1 MAPPPSGALTLAEPA
16 QPATPVSRRFP
27 LSRYAG
33 QRPDYAFPPREKRSP
48 FPPSSC
54 DGLQTPSTN
63 LARSLDTLN
72 RSTQDDSSSGG
83 TPDASFSSCDTGM
96 SEQEGI
102 RTPPTPPSSLRA
114 GMDPFTSP
122 SPYAHKLQDDQASPS
137 AARES
142 IVKPADQ
149 VLRDTTNSFFPS
161 FGDFLA
167 SHQAT
172 EDEKAGA
179 SVWVDGGKDCELVG
193 ELEDDVGKL
202 DLRKSEDKSAGA
214 ASTFRPFSP
223 LKHKRDDSF
232 TFHPSPAFRID
243 SPAPNPP
250 SSSLLLR
257 SPEPKRHYHLPT
269 PVLTRTPEVPHNGP
283 ESPLSHYYLPPF
295 PATPPM
301 TPVHSATPHPP
312 PKSHTAPLRPHFLA
326 VPAQRARTVTPPG
339 AVPFFHPPPPP
350 PASVVALS
358 VSSGPSAAADAFSS
372 EYPLS
377 ESDTAKIANLHN
389 GRIPTLQQLAPPD
402 HVFAAAA
409 QQPIV
414 NTGNVGPMVV
424 QAGDW
429 RCGVCS
435 FVNWRRR
442 KICLKCFPYANDI
455 GHVLTIQSQRAAY
468 LAAPTSASHPGSTAS
483 ASPAPLMQASY
494 RSPYVPGGGPGGEVP
509 TADLATLART
519 PNFVPSAPAFV
530 PSSAYTPHSM
540 PQQYSMPGPAP
551 PLDAYFAPS
560 PAFVPVHALAP
571 PVSHFSSDSSGPV
584 KSSPYPN
591 AYRSTKPEP
600 APLPPIIWSTSFSTH
615 ARPPSFSSSSAA
627 SGQKSRTPSATSAG
641 ELAEQKKKREKEN
654 ERVKAGKAVRNAL
667 QARVGASGMCFAVGG
682 VAAGGGW
689 KPWEQA
695 EY

>member
-1 MAPPPSGALTLAEPA
+1 MAPLPGGAFTLTAPTEPA
-16 QPATPVSRRFP
+16 TAVSRRFP

-54 DGLQTPSTN
+54 DGLETPSN
-63 LARSLDTLN
+63 RPAHSLDRLN
-72 RSTQDDSSSGG
+72 RGTQDDSSSGG
-83 TPDASFSSCDTGM
+83 TPDASFSSCDTGV
-96 SEQEGI
+96 SEREGI
-102 RTPPTPPSSLRA
+102 HTPPTPPASLRA
-114 GMDPFTSP
+114 GIDPSASP
-122 SPYAHKLQDDQASPS
+122 SPYFHKAEEDQASPS
-137 AARES
+137 AGRES

-161 FGDFLA
+161 FGVFLA
-167 SHQAT
+167 SRQAT
-172 EDEKAGA
+172 EDEKAGV
-179 SVWVDGGKDCELVG
+179 SVWVDGGRDGELIG
-193 ELEDDVGKL
+193 ELEDNVGML

-214 ASTFRPFSP
+214 ASRFRPFSP

-269 PVLTRTPEVPHNGP
+269 PVLTHTPEVSHYGP

-295 PATPPM
+295 PATPPI
-301 TPVHSATPHPP
+301 TPVHSATPRLPH
-312 PKSHTAPLRPHFLA
+312 KSHTAPLRPQLLA
-326 VPAQRARTVTPPG
+326 VPAQAARTVTPPE
-339 AVPFFHPPPPP
+339 AVPFFH

-358 VSSGPSAAADAFSS
+358 ISSGPSAAADAFSS

-414 NTGNVGPMVV
+414 NTGNFGPMVV

-429 RCGVCS
+429 
-435 FVNWRRR
+435 RR
-442 KICLKCFPYANDI
+442 KICLKCFPYANDL

-468 LAAPTSASHPGSTAS
+468 LAAPTPASRPGSAAS
-483 ASPAPLMQASY
+483 ASPAPSMQASY
-494 RSPYVPGGGPGGEVP
+494 RSPYVSGGGAGGEVP

-519 PNFVPSAPAFV
+519 PNFIPSAPAFV
-530 PSSAYTPHSM
+530 SSAPYAPHKTS
-540 PQQYSMPGPAP
+540 QQYSMTPPAP
-551 PLDAYFAPS
+551 ALHAYFAP
-560 PAFVPVHALAP
+560 PPTFVPVHASPA
-571 PVSHFSSDSSGPV
+571 PVSHFSSDASGPI
-584 KSSPYPN
+584 KPSPYPN
-591 AYRSTKPEP
+591 TYYSTKPEP
-600 APLPPIIWSTSFSTH
+600 APLPPIIWSTSLSTH
-615 ARPPSFSSSSAA
+615 ARPPSFSSSSAV

-641 ELAEQKKKREKEN
+641 ELAAQKKKREKEN

-667 QARVGASGMCFAVGG
+667 QARVGASGMCFAVSG
-682 VAAGGGW
+682 VAAGGGR

>member
-1 MAPPPSGALTLAEPA
+1 MAPPPGGALTLTAPA

-54 DGLQTPSTN
+54 DGLQSPSTHLPHS
-63 LARSLDTLN
+63 LATLN

-96 SEQEGI
+96 SEHDGI
-102 RTPPTPPSSLRA
+102 LTPPTPPSSLRA
-114 GMDPFTSP
+114 GMDPF
-122 SPYAHKLQDDQASPS
+122 ASPS
-137 AARES
+137 LYINDVKEDQAIPSAGHEPV
-142 IVKPADQ
+142 VKPSDQ

-167 SHQAT
+167 SRQAT
-172 EDEKAGA
+172 EDERAGLR
-179 SVWVDGGKDCELVG
+179 VWVDGGKDGELIG
-193 ELEDDVGKL
+193 ELEDDVGRL

-214 ASTFRPFSP
+214 ASNFRPFSP
-223 LKHKRDDSF
+223 FEHKREDSF
-232 TFHPSPAFRID
+232 TFHPSPAFRVD

-257 SPEPKRHYHLPT
+257 SPEPKRRYHLPT
-269 PVLTRTPEVPHNGP
+269 PVLTGTPELPHNGA
-283 ESPLSHYYLPPF
+283 ESPLAHYYLPPF
-295 PATPPM
+295 PATPPI

-312 PKSHTAPLRPHFLA
+312 PKSHTAPLHPQFLA
-326 VPAQRARTVTPPG
+326 ASAQRARTVAPPG
-339 AVPFFHPPPPP
+339 AVPFCHPPPPP
-350 PASVVALS
+350 PASVVAFS

-429 RCGVCS
+429 R
-435 FVNWRRR
+435 R

-468 LAAPTSASHPGSTAS
+468 LAAPTPASHPGSTSS
-483 ASPAPLMQASY
+483 ASPAPSMQASY
-494 RSPYVPGGGPGGEVP
+494 RSPYVSGGGAGGEVP

-519 PNFVPSAPAFV
+519 PNFVPSAPAFA
-530 PSSAYTPHSM
+530 PSAPYTPHSM
-540 PQQYSMPGPAP
+540 SQHYPRPRTVPA
-551 PLDAYFAPS
+551 LDAYFAPP
-560 PAFVPVHALAP
+560 PAFVPTHAPAA

-584 KSSPYPN
+584 RHSPYTDP
-591 AYRSTKPEP
+591 YLSKKPEP
-600 APLPPIIWSTSFSTH
+600 APLPPIIWSTSLSAH

-641 ELAEQKKKREKEN
+641 ELAAQKKKREKEN
-654 ERVKAGKAVRNAL
+654 ERARAGKAVRNAL
-667 QARVGASGMCFAVGG
+667 QARVGASGMCFAVNG
-682 VAAGGGW
+682 VASGGGR